1 MSLLFVRRVPRHPV
15 VFRPRLLSV
24 YFLAPGRCDATAS
37 AEERASSYRVVSE
50 CPSCHSC
57 TPWYFFIAFVAR
69 ESEGPLP
76 RWSRLGIAVVSPSD
90 GDVDFDLDVEFDLP
104 LPQI

>member
-1 MSLLFVRRVPRHPV
+1 VLARSSALAVAT
-15 VFRPRLLSV
+15 
-24 YFLAPGRCDATAS
+24 LAPSRGR
-37 AEERASSYRVVSE
+37 RWYRSYRVVSE